1 MAPSRRKGVG
11 KAAAATT
18 RREWKVGDL
27 VLAKVKGFPAWPAT
41 VNDPEKWGYPADRK
55 KVLVHFFGT
64 QQIGFCNPAD
74 VEEFTE
80 ERKSSLLG
88 KRHGKGA
95 DFVRAVN
102 EIIISFEKLKKRE
115 QVNETTEIIINNEN
129 NSEESLTNCV
139 NDEDSMLRAESQSL
153 CTGATNDLNSL
164 TEAAAA
170 AAAAEDAL
178 CVAERQLE
186 EAQLVTEMPVSTTDS
201 TRSKTELTQSRN
213 SVVQGRISSRRLR
226 SSSKIDAKGSQNIT
240 LPSLNNSR
248 RSRHSGTA
256 ASKDRSLRRS
266 ARIMKS
272 SDDSEGYDADSPAS
286 VSNSVE
292 ENESEVM
299 TMDSDSPSLNN
310 GSTVESHCKPMVV
323 DHFSEN
329 NNEEETELN
338 NRPEFQTNAAI
349 IKKKRGPNRK
359 RHSDDVGTANSNAE
373 ARNGSVSP
381 SNNEKFAERCA
392 REDGDEHLPLFKRA
406 RVRMERS
413 APTEKKEG
421 TMAHKEEKILE
432 VAERLASEASE
443 PLNCK
448 VGDPDNSESVPKE
461 IDLVS
466 MPLSPASPKKA
477 QSCEGGK
484 NLLETRNF
492 VDGEASL
499 PPSKR
504 LHRALEAMSA
514 NVAEDIQC
522 VSSFPLT
529 VNSKRNG
536 DCSSNAEHSELLM
549 GNKALIEL
557 GSALAEYHINNESKS
572 NSSEVFAASNTE
584 TPVIDSKEYATV
596 SDCFRSYSSDV
607 VNPEVCKDSTEH
619 TEGAGFKCLKVSPL
633 ELDSKHVQLD
643 PQNFSEEKYC
653 LDHSAPGL
661 VRSHTNHCKIK
672 SSELDAAVERSAPDI
687 PQGSLEVLEQKENA
701 GSMLDFDARVL
712 VDNAVGEGDK
722 SNSVNYFSLANNNQ
736 DSHKSEFVKECSP
749 VTKYSNC
756 MSSGNPVKVLSIG
769 HHQCLSNSISICDE
783 PLEGFPVTQSP
794 SLINGMRLVNKTP
807 PPSSSMGNVAATDN
821 NYIENRSSCS
831 PDVQLNC
838 EKAKLTGKSNSKG
851 EETLSSFEATI
862 RSLTGTKESIGRA
875 TRVAIDCAKFGFA
888 FKVVEVLTQN
898 LEREPNSH
906 KKVDLFFL
914 VDSIAQC
921 SRGMKGDCGIY
932 PSVIQAVLPRLLLA
946 AAPPGS
952 SSLENHRQCLKVLR
966 VWQERKI
973 LPDPIIH
980 HHIRELD
987 ALCVSYPKAG
997 SRRPLRNER
1006 AFDDPIRE
1014 MEGMLVD
1021 EYGSNSS
1028 FQLPGFCMPR
1038 MLRDDDVGSDS
1049 DGESFEAVTPE
1060 HNVENLDGERSLIPA
1075 VEKRSLILEDVDG
1088 ELEMEDVAPYCEE
1101 EIGFTSNLTKD
1112 RTQLSHHHSDTHYG
1126 PPFISQQ
1133 QKNAPLA
1140 CAPLPR
1146 SPAHPPP
1153 PPPYPHP
1160 PSSFSHAGLDSTA
1173 NGPNSNI
1180 YPSSQNFDNNQPG
1193 SMAKQPGLSRMK
1205 SANLDSMHHR
1215 ARDNKDFEAQVPRQI
1230 PDNINNCSF
1239 NDRPTS
1245 YLSAQGSNRIHP
1257 GEGFNKGLHVRP
1269 PHPAPSNQFS
1279 YPQQRQIQSRRD
1291 LPPPSH
1297 PNRFH
1302 MRNED
1307 SSNFYRDRDRNKIV
1321 PRDNIGECWRPPLP
1335 PISGQCYRNGARMS
1349 NGHMPYSGPPR
1360 EPSTNSRWNF
1370 PPRPPNHRQFNPYRE
1385 PEGPIPVGN
1394 RDGANFMK
1402 SPAIVQ
1408 ITGDQDDAFVN
1419 LRQTGMRSAVGNE
1432 AVMLGFLVGSLS
1444 MPLGYSLH
1452 WKCRKK
1458 EVWRKVNRVY
1468 REKGSIKTAVGIHR
1482 LSKIFNIRHG
1492 NKLKIW
1498 VDSTMFKANQTA
1510 KDSPLHHME
1519 MHCNAS
1525 ALE

>member
-11 KAAAATT
+11 KAAAASAAST

-41 VNDPEKWGYPADRK
+41 VSEPEKWGYPADRK

-64 QQIGFCNPAD
+64 QQIGFCNPFD

-80 ERKSSLLG
+80 ERKLSLLG

-115 QVNETTEIIINNEN
+115 QVSSADETTEIIINHEN
-129 NSEESLTNCV
+129 KSEESSTKCV
-139 NDEDSMLRAESQSL
+139 NDEDSVIRAQPQLL
-153 CTGATNDLNSL
+153 CTGASNDLNSL

-170 AAAAEDAL
+170 ET
-178 CVAERQLE
+178 ELE
-186 EAQLVTEMPVSTTDS
+186 EARLFAETPVSTTYS
-201 TRSKTELTQSRN
+201 TRRKTEVTQSRN
-213 SVVQGRISSRRLR
+213 SLIQGRISARRLR
-226 SSSKIDAKGSQNIT
+226 SSSKIDAKGPQNIT
-240 LPSLNNSR
+240 LPSLNSSR
-248 RSRHSGTA
+248 RSRHSGA
-256 ASKDRSLRRS
+256 NASKDISLRRS

-286 VSNSVE
+286 VSNDSIE

-299 TMDSDSPSLNN
+299 TVDSDSPSFNN

-329 NNEEETELN
+329 NNEDETEFN
-338 NRPEFQTNAAI
+338 NRLGFQTSTAI

-359 RHSDDVGTANSNAE
+359 RHSDDVVGAVNSNAFVSDAE
-373 ARNGSVSP
+373 VRNESVSP
-381 SNNEKFAERCA
+381 GNNDELAERCA

-406 RVRMERS
+406 RVRLERA
-413 APTEKKEG
+413 APAENKERI
-421 TMAHKEEKILE
+421 MAHKKEKILE
-432 VAERLASEASE
+432 VAERLTTKTSG

-448 VGDPDNSESVPKE
+448 VDDPGDVESVPIE
-461 IDLVS
+461 VDSVN

-477 QSCEGGK
+477 QSWEGGK
-484 NLLETRNF
+484 NLWETKNF
-492 VDGEASL
+492 VGDEAAL

-514 NVAEDIQC
+514 NVAEDNQSD
-522 VSSFPLT
+522 SSFPLT
-529 VNSKRNG
+529 VNTKSNG
-536 DCSSNAEHSELLM
+536 DCSSIAECSELST
-549 GNKALIEL
+549 GNKAVIEL
-557 GSALAEYHINNESKS
+557 GSAPAENHSNNGFNFDSSK
-572 NSSEVFAASNTE
+572 FCAAANTG
-584 TPVIDSKEYATV
+584 TPLIHLKTYTTV
-596 SDCFRSYSSDV
+596 LDCVRSYSSESS
-607 VNPEVCKDSTEH
+607 NPESCKGSTAH
-619 TEGAGFKCLKVSPL
+619 TEVADFKYLKMSPP
-633 ELDSKHVQLD
+633 ELDSKHVKLD
-643 PQNFSEEKYC
+643 PQGIGEEKVC
-653 LDHSAPGL
+653 LDRSTPGFIISL
-661 VRSHTNHCKIK
+661 ANHCKIEC
-672 SSELDAAVERSAPDI
+672 SELDATVEGSDPDI
-687 PQGSLEVLEQKENA
+687 PRVSSEVLAPKENA
-701 GSMLDFDARVL
+701 GSTLNCDASVQ

-722 SNSVNYFSLANNNQ
+722 SHCVKILSLAKNNQ
-736 DSHKSEFVKECSP
+736 DSQKSEFVKEHSP
-749 VTKYSNC
+749 VSKFSNC
-756 MSSGNPVKVLSIG
+756 VPSGSPVKVLTSG
-769 HHQCLSNSISICDE
+769 HHESLSNSISIFDE
-783 PLEGFPVTQSP
+783 PLEDFAAP
-794 SLINGMRLVNKTP
+794 K
-807 PPSSSMGNVAATDN
+807 SSSLTNGLQLYAKTSPRSSCMGNVSASDN
-821 NYIENRSSCS
+821 NYLENSSSCG
-831 PDVQLNC
+831 PDVRLNS
-838 EKAKLTGKSNSKG
+838 EMVKLAGKSNSKG
-851 EETLSSFEATI
+851 EETLSSFEAAI
-862 RSLTGTKESIGRA
+862 RSLTGTKENIGRA

-888 FKVVEVLTQN
+888 IKVVEILAQN
-898 LEREPNSH
+898 LERESNSQ

-921 SRGMKGDCGIY
+921 SRAMKGDGGIY

-973 LPDPIIH
+973 LPEPIIH

-987 ALCVSYPKAG
+987 VLCVSYPKAG

-1060 HNVENLDGERSLIPA
+1060 HNAENLDGERALIPA

-1101 EIGFTSNLTKD
+1101 NSSTSNLNKD
-1112 RTQLSHHHSDTHYG
+1112 HTQLSHHISDNHYG
-1126 PPFISQQ
+1126 PPFTSQQ
-1133 QKNAPLA
+1133 PKNTPLA

-1146 SPAHPPP
+1146 SPSHPPP
-1153 PPPYPHP
+1153 RPLPPYPLP
-1160 PSSFSHAGLDSTA
+1160 PSSFPHTVLDSTA
-1173 NGPNSNI
+1173 SGPNSNI
-1180 YPSSQNFDNNQPG
+1180 YPSSQNFDYNLPG
-1193 SMAKQPGLSRMK
+1193 CMAKQPGLPRMK
-1205 SANLDSMHHR
+1205 STSLDSVHHR
-1215 ARDNKDFEAQVPRQI
+1215 SRDNKDFEAQVPRQM
-1230 PDNINNCSF
+1230 PDNINTCSF

-1245 YLSAQGSNRIHP
+1245 HLSAQGSNRVQP
-1257 GEGFNKGLHVRP
+1257 GEGGFSKGLHVRP

-1291 LPPPSH
+1291 LPPPPH

-1302 MRNED
+1302 VRNEEN
-1307 SSNFYRDRDRNKIV
+1307 SNFYRDRDRNKFV

-1349 NGHMPYSGPPR
+1349 HGHMPYSGPPR

-1370 PPRPPNHRQFNPYRE
+1370 PPRPPNSRQFNPYRE

-1394 RDGANFMK
+1394 RGPN
-1402 SPAIVQ
+1402 
-1408 ITGDQDDAFVN
+1408 
-1419 LRQTGMRSAVGNE
+1419 
-1432 AVMLGFLVGSLS
+1432 
-1444 MPLGYSLH
+1444 Y
-1452 WKCRKK
+1452 
-1458 EVWRKVNRVY
+1458 WRPR
-1468 REKGSIKTAVGIHR
+1468 
-1482 LSKIFNIRHG
+1482 
-1492 NKLKIW
+1492 
-1498 VDSTMFKANQTA
+1498 
-1510 KDSPLHHME
+1510 
-1519 MHCNAS
+1519 
-1525 ALE
+1525 